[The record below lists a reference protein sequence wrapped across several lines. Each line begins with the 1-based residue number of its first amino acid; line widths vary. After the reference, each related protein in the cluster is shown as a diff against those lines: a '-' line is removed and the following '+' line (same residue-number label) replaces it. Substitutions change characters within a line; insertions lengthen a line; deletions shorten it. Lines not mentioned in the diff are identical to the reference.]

1 MSHFRSLDSEGLPTG
16 RGRKGLVRP
25 DLNLRELCKEV
36 GISHSHLS
44 LVLLG
49 RRNPSLKVA
58 RRLAEV
64 LGISLD
70 ELDRLRAASVII
82 SSNIPLRA
90 DGMPRA
96 GVHRLD
102 DPGIAVYFMLK
113 KQEMCFA
120 CDKYALAWENMRAI
134 QKTIEAIRG
143 IERWGSSDMMQRAF
157 RGFKAIPEKAG
168 EYWREV
174 LEIPPGAKATVDH
187 VEKAVRSF
195 AHIYHPDKG
204 GTMEELQRLVTARE
218 NALRDLGVTR

>member
-1 MSHFRSLDSEGLPTG
+1 MASAFMNKAIESYPLYWPEDRPRTPAGHRVRSQFSGSFDQI
-16 RGRKGLVRP
+16 RRQ
-25 DLNLRELCKEV
+25 LC
-36 GISHSHLS
+36 
-44 LVLLG
+44 
-49 RRNPSLKVA
+49 
-58 RRLAEV
+58 
-64 LGISLD
+64 D

-187 VEKAVRSF
+187 VEKAFRSF

-204 GTMEELQRLVTARE
+204 GTMEEWQRLVTARE